1 MAGNHVEQLE
11 SRVRE
16 LEATLDGLTDE
27 LVDTK
32 DRVETLEAAIAND
45 ETSDHRSQSGI
56 VDGELLGDDERNAG
70 SDIAEDAD
78 QESESDAATDAE
90 SEETS
95 RNAAEAGDTGTGEGS
110 ENEEIGDMDEMDGII
125 VA

>member
-32 DRVETLEAAIAND
+32 DRVETLEAAIAED
-45 ETSDHRSQSGI
+45 GSADRRSQAGI
-56 VDGELLGDDERNAG
+56 VDGELLGQGTEADTG
-70 SDIAEDAD
+70 IAEEA
-78 QESESDAATDAE
+78 EAKRESDTATGAQADGTNGNDGTEQSGTEGATDGI
-90 SEETS
+90 EET
-95 RNAAEAGDTGTGEGS
+95 E
-110 ENEEIGDMDEMDGII
+110 EMDGII

>member
-32 DRVETLEAAIAND
+32 DRVETLEAAIDDGGASDRRSRD
-45 ETSDHRSQSGI
+45 EI
-56 VDGELLGDDERNAG
+56 VGGELLADDERDAG
-70 SDIAEDAD
+70 DDIGEDAD
-78 QESESDAATDAE
+78 QETGNDRATSAE
-90 SEETS
+90 SGETNGTPEVAGTDEEK
-95 RNAAEAGDTGTGEGS
+95 EEFEDT
-110 ENEEIGDMDEMDGII
+110 DGII